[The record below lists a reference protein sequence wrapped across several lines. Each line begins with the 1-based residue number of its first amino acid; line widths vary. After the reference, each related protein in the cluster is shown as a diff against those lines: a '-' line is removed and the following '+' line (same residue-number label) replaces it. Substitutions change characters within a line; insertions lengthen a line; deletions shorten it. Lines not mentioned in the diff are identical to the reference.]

1 MPTTLITGSTD
12 GIGLATARV
21 LVQAG
26 HDVIIHGRNQA
37 RVDAAVA
44 DVGAHGGVCFDL
56 ASLDAIRAGAADLVT
71 RFGPIHILIN
81 NAATF
86 SHQRRETV
94 DGYELTFAVNHL
106 APFLLTELLLPSLL
120 ASAPARVI
128 NLSSVAHHHGRVN
141 IADLQSTRGYSGQ
154 PVYAMSKLCNILHSN
169 ALAARHPAH
178 AVTANSLHPG
188 VIDTKL
194 LKVGF
199 NIPGASVE
207 SGTRTSVR
215 LATDPALAEVTGRY
229 FSDEREARTIAVAGD
244 RELQQQLW
252 DASARLTGTA

>member
-12 GIGLATARV
+12 GIGLATARA

-26 HDVIIHGRNQA
+26 HDVIVHGRNQE

-44 DVGAHGGVCFDL
+44 AVGARGGVCFDL
-56 ASLDAIRAGAADLVT
+56 ASLDAIRAGAADVLT
-71 RFGPIHILIN
+71 RFGSVHILIN

-94 DGYELTFAVNHL
+94 DGHELTFAVNHL
-106 APFLLTELLLPSLL
+106 APFLLTELLMPALL

-128 NLSSVAHHHGRVN
+128 NVSSVAHHHGAHQL
-141 IADLQSTRGYSGQ
+141 ADVQSTRGYDGQ
-154 PVYAMSKLCNILHSN
+154 TAYAVSKLCNILHSN

-194 LKVGF
+194 LKIGF

-229 FSDEREARTIAVAGD
+229 FSDQRETRTVAAASD
-244 RELQQQLW
+244 RSLQQQLW
-252 DASARLTGTA
+252 DLSARLTGTA